1 MQPPLGRPVLLLLA
15 GILGGATAQDGFY
28 KLEQPESLR
37 APAGGS
43 VTLPCRLIYPPEI
56 EPLKDIR
63 VYWRRGGFH
72 GRFVYNHTERF
83 THPGYRGRITL
94 VGDPHGKPTRTASIR
109 IDRLQESDTEEY
121 TCQVFVWSRDNDE
134 ITWRA
139 LPGTRLT
146 VTAQTSTGTA
156 TQTQASTPP
165 TALSPARLGAV
176 PAIAGALAGAVLLA
190 LLVGLAVY
198 GARRRTGCCQ
208 KAPPPRRG
216 QSQKEDPA
224 GGVYLEIG
232 AGGPAAPPD
241 PRDAG
246 LLYTELAFPKAGA
259 APSQPVPPASE
270 TLYSAVRV
278 C

>member
-15 GILGGATAQDGFY
+15 GILGGGLFPATAQDGFY

-146 VTAQTSTGTA
+146 VT
-156 TQTQASTPP
+156 
-165 TALSPARLGAV
+165 
-176 PAIAGALAGAVLLA
+176 
-190 LLVGLAVY
+190 
-198 GARRRTGCCQ
+198 GCCQ

>member
-1 MQPPLGRPVLLLLA
+1 MSRELFPLLLCVAWGLFP
-15 GILGGATAQDGFY
+15 ATAQEGFY
-28 KLEQPESLR
+28 KVEQPESLR

-94 VGDPHGKPTRTASIR
+94 VGDPRGKPTRTASIR

-139 LPGTRLT
+139 LQGTRLT
-146 VTAQTSTGTA
+146 VTASAIPSPKPGPQHPEPT
-156 TQTQASTPP
+156 TP
-165 TALSPARLGAV
+165 AAARPSAWRPETVL
-176 PAIAGALAGAVLLA
+176 ILVLLA
-190 LLVGLAVY
+190 SALP
-198 GARRRTGCCQ
+198 
-208 KAPPPRRG
+208 K
-216 QSQKEDPA
+216 
-224 GGVYLEIG
+224 IG
-232 AGGPAAPPD
+232 IC
-241 PRDAG
+241 
-246 LLYTELAFPKAGA
+246 
-259 APSQPVPPASE
+259 
-270 TLYSAVRV
+270 SAVLALCRWRGWV
-278 C
+278 PGEGGQTPLG